1 MRKHISTIIAILVFI
16 TGLSLLLYPTVSD
29 YWNSKHQTAVV
40 ANYSDK
46 IEKMDDQDKQAAID
60 AAVAYNETLLSN
72 AGRFTPSDSE
82 LSLYKSLLNADGTGM
97 MGYITIPEIR
107 CKLAIYHSVD
117 DSVLQVGVGHLE
129 GSSLPVGGSSAH
141 CVISGHR
148 GLVSARLFTD
158 IDRLEKGDLFYLHV
172 FGKVLAYEVDKISV
186 VEPED
191 YGPLEIEEGKDLC
204 TLLTCTPYGINT
216 QRLMVR
222 GHRVVDRLYDESN
235 ITSDAARVDKISV
248 VEPEDYGPLEIEE
261 GKDLC
266 TLLTCT
272 PYGINTQRLMVRG
285 HRVVD
290 RLYDESNITSDAAR
304 VDTLVVASCV
314 GVVFLLVGIIVSKIW
329 RLRGR
334 EKNNS

>member
-1 MRKHISTIIAILVFI
+1 MGELIVSPSYNNRERVVMMKKHMSTIIAILVFI
-16 TGLSLLLYPTVSD
+16 TGLSLLLYPTVSN
-29 YWNSKHQTAVV
+29 YWNSKHQSRVV
-40 ANYSDK
+40 ANYSDTLA
-46 IEKMDDQDKQAAID
+46 KMDKKEKQYAID
-60 AAVAYNETLLSN
+60 QAVQYNESLVLN
-72 AGRFTPSDSE
+72 GNRFSPSDSD

-129 GSSLPVGGSSAH
+129 GSSLPVGGSSTH

-148 GLVSARLFTD
+148 GLPSARLFTD

-172 FGKVLAYEVDKISV
+172 YGKVLAYEVDKISV

-222 GHRVVDRLYDESN
+222 GHRVVDS
-235 ITSDAARVDKISV
+235 
-248 VEPEDYGPLEIEE
+248 
-261 GKDLC
+261 
-266 TLLTCT
+266 
-272 PYGINTQRLMVRG
+272 
-285 HRVVD
+285 
-290 RLYDESNITSDAAR
+290 LYDESNITSDAAR

>member
-1 MRKHISTIIAILVFI
+1 MGELIVSPSYNNRERVVMMKKHMSTIIAILVFI
-16 TGLSLLLYPTVSD
+16 TGLSLLLYPTVSN
-29 YWNSKHQTAVV
+29 YWNSKHQSRVV
-40 ANYSDK
+40 ANYSDTLA
-46 IEKMDDQDKQAAID
+46 KMDKKEKQYAID
-60 AAVAYNETLLSN
+60 QAVQYNESLVLN
-72 AGRFTPSDSE
+72 GNRFSPSDSD

-129 GSSLPVGGSSAH
+129 GSSLPVGGSSTH

-148 GLVSARLFTD
+148 GLPSARLFTD

-172 FGKVLAYEVDKISV
+172 YGKVLAYE
-186 VEPED
+186 
-191 YGPLEIEEGKDLC
+191 
-204 TLLTCTPYGINT
+204 
-216 QRLMVR
+216 
-222 GHRVVDRLYDESN
+222 
-235 ITSDAARVDKISV
+235 VDKISV

-314 GVVFLLVGIIVSKIW
+314 GVVLLLVGFIVSKIW
-329 RLRGR
+329 RLKGR